1 MCGGN
6 SPPPTKPNKEKNMSD
21 SNVGQ
26 PLYEVEIKRE
36 QSCYFSQEDA
46 DFQTIEGI
54 VSWAETSDIP
64 LQYFHEVETITV
76 YDLDG
81 NKVYM
86 QERVVQ

>member
-1 MCGGN
+1 
-6 SPPPTKPNKEKNMSD
+6 MSD

-54 VSWAETSDIP
+54 VTWAETSDIP
-64 LQYFHEVETITV
+64 LLNFHEVETITV

>member
-36 QSCYFSQEDA
+36 QSCYFS
-46 DFQTIEGI
+46 
-54 VSWAETSDIP
+54 
-64 LQYFHEVETITV
+64 
-76 YDLDG
+76 
-81 NKVYM
+81 
-86 QERVVQ
+86 

>member
-1 MCGGN
+1 MN
-6 SPPPTKPNKEKNMSD
+6 D

-36 QSCYFSQEDA
+36 QSCYFSKEDA
-46 DFQTIEGI
+46 DFQTIEDI
-54 VSWAETSDIP
+54 VSWAEDISP
-64 LQYFHEVETITV
+64 LLLFHEVETITV

-86 QERVVQ
+86 QERVVN

>member
-1 MCGGN
+1 
-6 SPPPTKPNKEKNMSD
+6 MSD

-36 QSCYFSQEDA
+36 QRSYFSKEDA
-46 DFQTIEGI
+46 DFQTIEST
-54 VSWAETSDIP
+54 VECAETSDIP

-76 YDLDG
+76 FDLDG

-86 QERVVQ
+86 QERVVN

>member
-1 MCGGN
+1 
-6 SPPPTKPNKEKNMSD
+6 MSD

-36 QSCYFSQEDA
+36 QRSYFSKEDA
-46 DFQTIEGI
+46 DFQTIESI
-54 VSWAETSDIP
+54 VEWAETSDIP

-76 YDLDG
+76 FDLDG

-86 QERVVQ
+86 QERVVN